1 MKKIIIVLVLA
12 SMSLMAANGAKL
24 YQQRCSKCHGVDAKK
39 SPLKGVSSLA
49 GRDVTELA
57 LTIRAYRDQDESIG
71 AYSMHKSSQVMKDS
85 TSSLTR
91 DQIVAIAKYIGELK

>member
-1 MKKIIIVLVLA
+1 MKKIIIVLILA

-24 YQQRCSKCHGVDAKK
+24 YQQRCAKCHGADAKK
-39 SPLKGVSSLA
+39 SPLKGVASLA
-49 GRDVTELA
+49 NRDVTELA

-71 AYSMHKSSQVMKDS
+71 AYSMHKSSQVMKES

-91 DQIVAIAKYIGELK
+91 DQIVAIAKYISGLK

>member
-1 MKKIIIVLVLA
+1 MKKIMMVLLLA

-24 YQQRCSKCHGVDAKK
+24 YQQRCSKCHGADAKK
-39 SPLKGVSSLA
+39 SPLKGVASLA

-57 LTIRAYRDQDESIG
+57 LTIRSYRDQDENIG
-71 AYSMHKSSQVMKDS
+71 TYTMHKSSQVMKES

-91 DQIVAIAKYIGELK
+91 DQIVAIAKYVSGL